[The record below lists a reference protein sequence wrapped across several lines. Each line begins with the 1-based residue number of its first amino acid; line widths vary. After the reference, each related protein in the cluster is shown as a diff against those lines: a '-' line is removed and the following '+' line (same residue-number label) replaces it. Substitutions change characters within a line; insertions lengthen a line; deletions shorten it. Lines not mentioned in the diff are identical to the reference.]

1 MYCLNPFIPSRF
13 LPELLK
19 CLGAFLLLFGFC
31 TKLSG
36 QIQKGQVYVGGS
48 FEFTKSG
55 SSPTIKVNPELGIML
70 SSRWS
75 VGCGLPFAYN
85 LGYENGLNNVFFAP
99 FIRHYSTIGSKF
111 HLITQFEAE
120 MRLSGYGTKEMSD
133 KYLLLRATPLLN
145 YMIGSRFAL
154 EADFGSLTYAR
165 SKNYDFK
172 GSFYAHSYRAEFR
185 LFPSFTLRYYFP
197 KREQT
202 N

>member
-1 MYCLNPFIPSRF
+1 MYCLNPFILSRF

-48 FEFTKSG
+48 FEFTKWV
-55 SSPTIKVNPELGIML
+55 SSPAIKVNPELGFML
-70 SSRWS
+70 SPRWS

-99 FIRHYSTIGSKF
+99 FIRHYSTIGPNSNF
-111 HLITQFEAE
+111 HIITHFEAE
-120 MRLSGYGTKEMSD
+120 MRLSGYGTKEMPD

-145 YMIGSRFAL
+145 YMIGSRFAI
-154 EADFGSLTYAR
+154 EADFGGLYYAR
-165 SKNYDFK
+165 SKNYGTS
-172 GSFYAHSYRAEFR
+172 GSFYNHAFKAEFR
-185 LFPSFTLRYYFP
+185 LYPRLTIRYYFP
-197 KREQT
+197 KG
-202 N
+202 

>member
-1 MYCLNPFIPSRF
+1 MYCLNPIIPSRL
-13 LPELLK
+13 LPKLLK
-19 CLGAFLLLFGFC
+19 CLGTFLVLFGFC

-36 QIQKGQVYVGGS
+36 QIQRGQIYVGGS
-48 FEFTKSG
+48 FEFTKWG

-111 HLITQFEAE
+111 HLITQFESE
-120 MRLSGYGTKEMSD
+120 MRLSGYGTKEIPD

-145 YMIGSRFAL
+145 YIIGSHFAL
-154 EADFGSLTYAR
+154 EADFGGLYYAR
-165 SKNYDFK
+165 SKNYGTS
-172 GSFYAHSYRAEFR
+172 GSFYHHAFKVEFK
-185 LFPSFTLRYYFP
+185 LYPTLTIRYYFP
-197 KREQT
+197 KG
-202 N
+202 